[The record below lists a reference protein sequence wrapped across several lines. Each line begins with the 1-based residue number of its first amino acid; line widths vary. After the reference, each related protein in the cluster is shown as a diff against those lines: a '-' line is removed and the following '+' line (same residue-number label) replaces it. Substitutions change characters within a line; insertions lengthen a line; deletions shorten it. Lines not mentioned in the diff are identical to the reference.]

1 MHTLDCSFKVH
12 MKTIKN
18 NGKTYQKTI
27 AFGNQAKRTIFENVK
42 KQRNKMQCRN
52 NNVDKK

>member
-1 MHTLDCSFKVH
+1 

-42 KQRNKMQCRN
+42 KQRNKMQCRIKD
-52 NNVDKK
+52 VADKCKI

>member
-1 MHTLDCSFKVH
+1 